1 MTARWPQP
9 APPPR
14 QRWPIDRTHQADFK
28 GERDLEIYARQSV
41 PRRPPLV
48 FIFTVTL
55 TGILNNTLVTPAIPD
70 ILGEFGVESARSGL
84 LVAAG
89 SVAGIFVAPVA
100 GLLADRFGRR
110 VILTTCLAIF
120 GVSGGLAALAPT
132 FEILLLARL
141 FQGVGSA
148 GLINLAVVLIGDH
161 WTGADRT
168 KVIGRNTAVLTV
180 GLAAMPLLSGAVTE
194 VAGWRITFG
203 IYTVALLTAGAAW
216 WTLDDGRRADTASV
230 FDQIRDAAFVLRQ
243 PILMATTAAG
253 FVVFMVI
260 FGLFLTVV
268 PVHLADVFGLGA
280 GARGVVISIPAV
292 TSTLAA
298 FNLARISSRIS
309 ARTVVVVSSIG
320 LMLAFTTIGAAG
332 TLILVVAAALVYGA
346 SEGALIPMLQDL
358 NIAAAPEEH
367 RASVIAVWVS
377 FARLGQ
383 TVGPLISGAMLG
395 FLSTG
400 STLVLGASVAGAILI
415 LGIFG
420 PFPRSAKERLTAWV

>member
-1 MTARWPQP
+1 M
-9 APPPR
+9 
-14 QRWPIDRTHQADFK
+14 
-28 GERDLEIYARQSV
+28 S
-41 PRRPPLV
+41 RRPPLV

-89 SVAGIFVAPVA
+89 SVAGIVVAPIA

-110 VILTTCLAIF
+110 VILTVCLTIF
-120 GVSGGLAALAPT
+120 GVFGGLAAFAPS
-132 FEILLLARL
+132 FEILLVARL

-148 GLINLAVVLIGDH
+148 GLINLAVVLIGDN
-161 WTGADRT
+161 WAGRDRT
-168 KVIGRNTAVLTV
+168 RVIGRNTAVLTV

-194 VAGWRITFG
+194 KAGWRVTFG

-216 WTLDDGRRADTASV
+216 WILDDGRRADTPRV
-230 FDQIRDAAFVLRQ
+230 LDQIRDAAFVLRQ

-268 PVHLADVFGLGA
+268 PVHLAEVFGLEA
-280 GARGVVISIPAV
+280 GARGVVISIPAI

-298 FNLARISSRIS
+298 FNLARITSRVS
-309 ARTVVVVSSIG
+309 ARTIVVVSSIG
-320 LMLAFTTIGAAG
+320 LILAFATIGAAG
-332 TLILVVAAALVYGA
+332 TLLLVVAAALIYGA
-346 SEGALIPMLQDL
+346 SEGALIPMLQDF
-358 NIAAAPEEH
+358 NIAAAPEDH

-383 TVGPLISGAMLG
+383 TIGPLISGAMLG
-395 FLSTG
+395 FLTTG
-400 STLVLGASVAGAILI
+400 ATLVLGASIASAILL

-420 PFPRSAKERLTAWV
+420 PFPRTTAERLPARST

>member
-1 MTARWPQP
+1 M
-9 APPPR
+9 
-14 QRWPIDRTHQADFK
+14 
-28 GERDLEIYARQSV
+28 

-70 ILGEFGVESARSGL
+70 ILSEFGVDSARSGL

-89 SVAGIFVAPVA
+89 STAGILVAPIA
-100 GLLADRFGRR
+100 GLLADRYGRR
-110 VILTTCLAIF
+110 IVLTTCLAIF
-120 GVSGGLAALAPT
+120 GLFGGLAAFAPS

-141 FQGVGSA
+141 LQGVGSA

-161 WTGADRT
+161 WAGSDRT
-168 KVIGRNTAVLTV
+168 RVIGRNTAVLTV

-194 VAGWRITFG
+194 VAGWRVTFG

-216 WTLDDGRRADTASV
+216 WILDDGRRAKPAAV
-230 FDQIRDAAFVLRQ
+230 FDQIRDAAIVLRR
-243 PILMATTAAG
+243 PILLATIGAG
-253 FVVFMVI
+253 FLVFMVI

-268 PVHLADVFGLGA
+268 PLHLAEAFGLKA
-280 GARGVVISIPAV
+280 GARGLVISLPAI

-298 FNLARISSRIS
+298 FNLARITSRIS
-309 ARTVVVVSSIG
+309 ARTIVLASSVG
-320 LMLAFTTIGAAG
+320 LIVAFATLGATG
-332 TLILVVAAALVYGA
+332 TLVLVVASALVYGA

-383 TVGPLISGAMLG
+383 TIGPLLSGLMLG
-395 FLSTG
+395 FWSTG
-400 STLVLGASVAGAILI
+400 TTLVVGASVAGGILL
-415 LGIFG
+415 LGLVG
-420 PFPRSAKERLTAWV
+420 PFPRSATPALRAHSA